1 MEFMDKLKRSTIK
14 DYVTNHQARIISN
27 LAKYPYATIRTCI
40 ETIVPDPGAERQLFN
55 LLFDDAHRDGKFGVT
70 NIQVSHLAKLI
81 LGGQHYEQANTLNGQ
96 FWMTS
101 QGRSIPITKWHD
113 ITLEF
118 QFNGRLDPVTIQWDL
133 VEYHHE
139 QPLIQPCLSDT
150 PYEIIQS
157 VNSAQH
163 VTYAAGD
170 TRGVI
175 GFALPE
181 SRGMPLAKLSV
192 RFLDGDSDALSAA
205 WIYTNPESEIQ
216 RLTLNS
222 TTGYWELHRDISEPD
237 EDKLFL
243 ASGARI
249 QYSRM
254 DGKQP
259 PTRADIRLDT
269 WNLTRVMGGMYGA
282 MF

>member
-1 MEFMDKLKRSTIK
+1 MDKLKRSTIK
-14 DYVTNHQARIISN
+14 DYVTNHQARIVSN
-27 LAKYPYATIRTCI
+27 LAKYPHTTISTCI
-40 ETIVPDPGAERQLFN
+40 ETIVPNPETERQLFN
-55 LLFDDAHRDGKFGVT
+55 LLFDGAQLDGKFGVT
-70 NIQVSHLAKLI
+70 NIQVSHLAKLM
-81 LGGQHYEQANTLNGQ
+81 LGGQPYELADPMTGQ

-118 QFNGRLDPVTIQWDL
+118 RFSKRLDPVTIQWDII
-133 VEYHHE
+133 EYNQE
-139 QPLIQPCLSDT
+139 QQPIQPCLSDT
-150 PYEIIQS
+150 HYEIIQS

-170 TRGVI
+170 TDGVI
-175 GFALPE
+175 GFELPE

-192 RFLDGDSDALSAA
+192 RFLDGDSESLSAV
-205 WIYTNPESEIQ
+205 WLFTNPESEIQ
-216 RLTLNS
+216 RLTRNAL
-222 TTGYWELHRDISEPD
+222 TGNWELKHEITEPD

-243 ASGARI
+243 ASGARV
-249 QYSRM
+249 QYSRL

-259 PTRADIRLDT
+259 PTRAEIRLDT
-269 WNLTRVMGGMYGA
+269 WNLTRVMSGMYGA